1 MTTQPVKK
9 EESMEEKNTRTHS
22 IFEDPAIAEAAKDD
36 PVVRFI
42 SRNWK
47 TVIGALMAVAL
58 SMVAYNSF
66 KNTAEQKRA
75 TATQT
80 LMDIQ
85 QGYKAITE
93 KQQELT
99 TLTKDHSSETDPKKK
114 EQVQQKIDAAT
125 KELNQ
130 LRDRTTLVV
139 DSLKSPRPFDML
151 AQLYRGLIAARFGD
165 YAITQGVLSSTSW
178 EAVGAS
184 DSAER
189 MVAEFA
195 VLGLARS
202 LVDAPNS
209 REPVMGALGNLAS
222 KGTFAAVQAAVTLA
236 TIASTPEEKVKARE
250 VVGEVSRRFPAQEKF
265 LAPAREQVAL

>member
-1 MTTQPVKK
+1 MTTQSVK
-9 EESMEEKNTRTHS
+9 EEKSMEEKNTRMHS
-22 IFEDPAIAEAAKDD
+22 IFEDPAIADAAKDD

-47 TVIGALMAVAL
+47 TVIGALIAVAL
-58 SMVAYNSF
+58 SMIAYNSF
-66 KNTAEQKRA
+66 KSTAEQKRA

-99 TLTKDHSSETDPKKK
+99 TLTRALSTETDPKQK
-114 EQVQQKIDAAT
+114 EEAQQKIDAST

-130 LRDRTTLVV
+130 LRERTMLVV

-165 YAITQGVLSSTSW
+165 YVTTQGVLSSTSW
-178 EAVGAS
+178 ESVGAE

-189 MVAEFA
+189 MAAEFA

-209 REPVMGALGNLAS
+209 GDVVRSTLTTLAS
-222 KGTFAAVQAAVTLA
+222 K
-236 TIASTPEEKVKARE
+236 
-250 VVGEVSRRFPAQEKF
+250 
-265 LAPAREQVAL
+265 

>member
-1 MTTQPVKK
+1 M
-9 EESMEEKNTRTHS
+9 
-22 IFEDPAIAEAAKDD
+22 I
-36 PVVRFI
+36 
-42 SRNWK
+42 
-47 TVIGALMAVAL
+47 
-58 SMVAYNSF
+58 AYNSF
-66 KNTAEQKRA
+66 KSTAEQKRA

-99 TLTKDHSSETDPKKK
+99 TLTRALSTETDPKQK
-114 EQVQQKIDAAT
+114 EEAQQKIDAST

-130 LRDRTTLVV
+130 LRERTMLVV

-165 YAITQGVLSSTSW
+165 YVTTQGVLSSTSW
-178 EAVGAS
+178 ESVGAE

-189 MVAEFA
+189 MAAEFA

-209 REPVMGALGNLAS
+209 GDVVRSTLTTLAS
-222 KGTFAAVQAAVTLA
+222 KGSFAAVQSAVALA
-236 TIASTPEEKVKARE
+236 TNAATPDDKAKARE
-250 VVGEVSRRFPAQEKF
+250 VVDQVAKRFPAQEKF
-265 LAPAREQVAL
+265 LAPAREQVAPQG